1 MTTRKPLVVL
11 GAFDPE
17 MRAIEELVLTHG
29 HFVIEARSKGK
40 RVTSRTAYEADI
52 PDCEDE
58 QIWVECRPRNG
69 FGERKVLIVD
79 HHLPGDPG
87 YGGPAHMYWQASSL
101 GQICAILGQEPTNRL
116 RMIAAADHCLS
127 AAYRGECPGI
137 NPKRLCEWRVSSRAA
152 FQRRST
158 TDVMADIQSTIRLL
172 KQAPRLEL
180 GGESV
185 ADLRI
190 CQRAISEVAEATAM
204 TGIPCLVLGH
214 HKGKVRLVGSR
225 GPAVRRFLRNQVP
238 GIELTGLYGDPARG
252 FAGGYKHEKPYAE

>member
-1 MTTRKPLVVL
+1 MTTRKFLVVL

-29 HFVIEARSKGK
+29 HFTVEALSAGK

-52 PDCEDE
+52 PTCEDG
-58 QIWVECRPRNG
+58 QIWVECRPREG
-69 FGERKVLIVD
+69 FGQHNVTIVD
-79 HHLPGDPG
+79 HHMPGDPG

-101 GQICAILGQEPTNRL
+101 GQICELLGQEPSNRL

-127 AAYRGECPGI
+127 AAYRGECPGVD
-137 NPKRLCEWRVSSRAA
+137 PQRLCEWRVASRAK
-152 FQRRST
+152 FQRRKRS
-158 TDVMADIQSTIRLL
+158 DVMTDISNTIRLVN
-172 KQAPRLEL
+172 QAPRLTL
-180 GGESV
+180 GGEEV

-190 CQRAISEVAEATAM
+190 FQRYIPEVAEAAAM
-204 TGIPCLVLGH
+204 TGTACLVYGH
-214 HKGKVRLVGSR
+214 GEGKLRLIGSR

-252 FAGGYKHEKPYAE
+252 FAGGHAA